1 MIYDSIYLKYEN
13 IASNTLVQI
22 ANMNKNSKNLT
33 AAVDKHGEMNTEKS
47 SISKNW
53 NQIWMTLTPKTY
65 LSWTSKEKISSTI
78 LMKSNRSSINW
89 KNFWISMMP
98 GLPLHT
104 NCLILNS
111 KDCLRHIII
120 SYQDSLLRIGWQASQ
135 HLQNVIIKQKQQW
148 PFDNLQIMDDGR
160 QRTHLQVG
168 QTLNFTNPVHYL
180 EFYTIIFSFP
190 LKFKWNKTDIGLCFE
205 KSYFKKRFFI
215 DLLNKINSVSKFFLN
230 RNIKRAPWPWSF
242 LYYLNIL
249 RIRVA

>member
-1 MIYDSIYLKYEN
+1 MSYDSIYLKYEN

-78 LMKSNRSSINW
+78 LMKANRSSINW

-190 LKFKWNKTDIGLCFE
+190 LKFKWNNSKPI
-205 KSYFKKRFFI
+205 
-215 DLLNKINSVSKFFLN
+215 SVSVL
-230 RNIKRAPWPWSF
+230 RNHISKKDS
-242 LYYLNIL
+242 LSIY
-249 RIRVA
+249 